1 MMLRQK
7 CLSASR
13 RSGLVALVGLVGLAT
28 TVALLA
34 GPTRAQETV
43 GMALAIEGNGVSCEA
58 ATCYVPLD
66 GDFTVAIQTDG
77 PPAAGY
83 IAVQTNLFYGGLVY
97 NVTESLDD
105 ENVWPDNRLPVR
117 FPAEPSAEGRSVAH
131 GGLTSVTSPFIIS
144 TFEGDLVR
152 LSMTCSSE
160 EETFLVALLAYD
172 KVANPLGSTYSLED
186 QTTVPV
192 EVQSVMSLDPND
204 QGEVQELPV
213 GDVIDVSCGGSPP
226 TATPTAVPVVLPPT
240 GSAGHSEARADWY
253 GTVLAVTAVSALA
266 LGGAA
271 WYARRRA
278 APTQQRPSK

>member
-1 MMLRQK
+1 MLRQMR
-7 CLSASR
+7 LGPSH
-13 RSGLVALVGLVGLAT
+13 RSGRIALAGLIGLAM
-28 TVALLA
+28 VLALLA
-34 GPTRAQETV
+34 GPTRAQEAV
-43 GMALAIEGNGVSCEA
+43 GMALAIEGDGVSCDA
-58 ATCYVPLD
+58 ATCYVPLE
-66 GDFTVAIQTDG
+66 GDLTVAIQTDG

-83 IAVQTNLFYGGLVY
+83 IAVQTHLFYGGLIY
-97 NVTESLDD
+97 NVTESLED
-105 ENVWPDNRLPVR
+105 ENAWPDNALPVR
-117 FPAEPSAEGRSVAH
+117 FPSVPRAEGRSVAH
-131 GGLTSVTSPFIIS
+131 GGLTSITTPFIIS

-152 LSMTCSSE
+152 LSMSCTSE

-172 KVANPLGSTYSLED
+172 AAVNPLGSTYSLED

-192 EVQSVMSLDPND
+192 EVQSVMSLDPNG

-226 TATPTAVPVVLPPT
+226 TPAPTAVPVVLPPT

-253 GTVLAVTAVSALA
+253 GTVLAIIAGSAVA

-271 WYARRRA
+271 LYARRRA